1 MDIGQGISE
10 LLKAPFICIGWI
22 IVGALAGIIAHNI
35 MRSNASL
42 IVDIILGLLG
52 AVVGGFVLNIFGVGR
67 PEGGIVGV
75 IASLI
80 VAVIG
85 GVIIIALWRL
95 IRGRSIT

>member
-1 MDIGQGISE
+1 
-10 LLKAPFICIGWI
+10 
-22 IVGALAGIIAHNI
+22 

-52 AVVGGFVLNIFGVGR
+52 AVVGGFVLNLFGVGR